1 MLKGADMMT
10 PEEFWSILHDV
21 PEPAPVFYRLYY
33 SDDGSLVCYSM
44 EQLPHNYIEIDADL
58 FALQPHNIKIVD
70 GKIKYIISVPTQ
82 KLIPGDTGTPCDPRD
97 ICVVVPDTQPHTKWS
112 KQIRESN

>member
-1 MLKGADMMT
+1 MT
-10 PEEFWSILHDV
+10 SEEFWNILHDV

-44 EQLPHNYIEIDADL
+44 EQLSHNYIEIDADL

-82 KLIPGDTGTPCDPRD
+82 KLIPGDKGTPCDPRD